1 MVPLDQ
7 PLSPFETDCK
17 SLPEITIVFS
27 HHFCILSFSHKHSIN
42 NLWSKNVGSID
53 ILPMFVYHAPM
64 KNAKEKAIITIKN
77 KGGIIRTQDVFRQGI
92 HRRTLYGLR
101 DDGKLISVS
110 RGIYRLADM
119 DVSAEVDLVEV
130 AKAIPNGV
138 ICLVSALSFHGLTT
152 QIPHEVW
159 IAIERKARKPK
170 TIYPPLKVIYFSN
183 PAFLAGI
190 EVQHIMGQDVRIYNA
205 PKTVID
211 CFRWRN
217 TVGIDVAIEAARAYL
232 KRQDAKPAK
241 LMEYAKICKIE
252 KIVTPYLQAMIA

>member
-1 MVPLDQ
+1 MP
-7 PLSPFETDCK
+7 T
-17 SLPEITIVFS
+17 
-27 HHFCILSFSHKHSIN
+27 
-42 NLWSKNVGSID
+42 
-53 ILPMFVYHAPM
+53 FVYHTPM
-64 KNAKEKAIITIKN
+64 KNAKEKAISIVKN
-77 KGGIIRTQDVFRQGI
+77 MGGIIRTQEGFRHGI

-101 DDGKLISVS
+101 DEGKLISVS

-119 DVSAEVDLVEV
+119 DVPAEVDLVEV

-138 ICLVSALSFHGLTT
+138 ICLISALSFHGLTS

-170 TIYPPLKVIYFSN
+170 VIYPPLKVIYFSN

-190 EVQHIMGQDVRIYNA
+190 DVQRIMGQDVRIYDA

-217 TVGIDVAIEAARAYL
+217 TVGIDVALEAAREYL
-232 KRQDAKPAK
+232 KRHDAKLAK
-241 LMEYAKICKIE
+241 LMEYAKICKVE
-252 KIVTPYLQAMIA
+252 KIVTPYLQAMIS